1 MFLCIFL
8 IHKNTKRSAVKT
20 QGTVFIFQVCAM
32 AIAFNCF
39 LKGDDHD
46 GNEHRTGKVHPDN
59 KKHLIFRHTKRS
71 KHEIVREKF

>member
-1 MFLCIFL
+1 M
-8 IHKNTKRSAVKT
+8 KT

-39 LKGDDHD
+39 LKGDDQD

-71 KHEIVREKF
+71 KHDLFGIKLLSIKSLE

>member
-1 MFLCIFL
+1 
-8 IHKNTKRSAVKT
+8 
-20 QGTVFIFQVCAM
+20 M

-46 GNEHRTGKVHPDN
+46 GNEHRTGKVHRDN

-71 KHEIVREKF
+71 KHDLFGKNFEY